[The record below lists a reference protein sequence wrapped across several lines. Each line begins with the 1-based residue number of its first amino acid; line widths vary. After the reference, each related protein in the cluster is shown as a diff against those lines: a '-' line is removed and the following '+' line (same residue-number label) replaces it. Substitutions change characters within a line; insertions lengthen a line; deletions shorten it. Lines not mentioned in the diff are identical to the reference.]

1 MNGATEPD
9 SASTSAQAGVLENG
23 VKPGWRVNT
32 DPPSTDEISS
42 SVSPKVAQR
51 EEWSRKIDFLFACV
65 GFSVGLGNV
74 WRFPYLCYRNGG
86 GAFLIP
92 YFVAVIFG
100 GVPMFFLEVTIGQ
113 FMSEGGI
120 GPWKIAP
127 LFQGI
132 GYATTIIV
140 FLLNCEY
147 NIILTWA
154 LYYIFA
160 SFNTV
165 LPWSHCNNEWNTV
178 NCFAFDKV
186 SAKANTT
193 LGNSTIVVAETTT
206 LAAQNLSAY
215 DMGGIANVTK
225 NVSRSVMDPVTEFWE
240 RKVLALS
247 SGVGEP
253 GSIKWDLALCLL
265 LAWIIVYFCIWKG
278 IKSSGKVTYFTA
290 TSPYI
295 LMFVLLIRG
304 VTLEGAS
311 DGLRYYLLPDWAR
324 LMDAQ
329 VWVDAGTQIFFSYS
343 ISLGTLTALGSYNK
357 FNHNCFRDSICFAV
371 INTFTSLLAGFVIF
385 SILGFMAFKQGVSV
399 ADVAESGPGLAF
411 IAYPEAVSQLPVA
424 PLWSVLF
431 FVMVILL
438 GLDSQF
444 VGVEGFVT
452 AIVDLCPNL
461 LRRGHRREVFIAVV
475 CAMSYFIGLSMVTEG
490 GMYVFQLFD
499 YYSASRIVL
508 VVAFFECI
516 TVSYVYGVNR
526 FYDNMEMM
534 FGFRLG
540 PLMKVCWTL
549 CTPLYTMVIFVL
561 GCVSYSDLTYKR
573 KTVLYEYPRWAIVVG
588 WMLAAISVIF
598 IPIIM
603 VYRICSVQGSFVER
617 VKYLVMP
624 RLHRHQLRANED
636 MSKVVLVEDTFFDN
650 LDVKVD
656 AGSGIGDSLLS
667 VSSDY
672 AHCVEK
678 ANDHGQ
684 DQTDVFLPKDHVQM
698 EKRKGVNG
706 VV

>member
-1 MNGATEPD
+1 MSSEPD
-9 SASTSAQAGVLENG
+9 SASASARAGVLQNG
-23 VKPGWRVNT
+23 VKPGWRINA
-32 DPPSTDEISS
+32 DPPSTDETAS

-74 WRFPYLCYRNGG
+74 WRFPFLCYRNGG

-92 YFVAVIFG
+92 YLVAVILG
-100 GVPMFFLEVTIGQ
+100 GVPMFFLEVTLGQ

-154 LYYIFA
+154 LYYIFS
-160 SFNTV
+160 SFNSV
-165 LPWSHCNNEWNTV
+165 LPWSHCNNEWNTP
-178 NCFAFDKV
+178 NCSTFDEVTPPKTNT
-186 SAKANTT
+186 SLTATAANATV
-193 LGNSTIVVAETTT
+193 IVAETWGME
-206 LAAQNLSAY
+206 NSSY
-215 DMGGIANVTK
+215 VMVDIANVTT
-225 NVSRSVMDPVTEFWE
+225 NMSRSVMDPVTEFWE

-278 IKSSGKVTYFTA
+278 IKSSGKVMYFTA
-290 TSPYI
+290 TAPYV
-295 LMFVLLIRG
+295 LMCVLLIRG

-311 DGLRYYLLPDWAR
+311 EGLKYYLLPDWAR
-324 LMDAQ
+324 LKDPQ

-357 FNHNCFRDSICFAV
+357 FNHNCFRDSVCFAV
-371 INTFTSLLAGFVIF
+371 INSFTSLLAGFVIF
-385 SILGFMAFKQGVSV
+385 SILGFMAVKQGVAVSE
-399 ADVAESGPGLAF
+399 VAESGPGLAF
-411 IAYPEAVSQLPVA
+411 IAYPEAVAQLPVA
-424 PLWSVLF
+424 PLWSVMF
-431 FVMVILL
+431 FIMVILL

-444 VGVEGFVT
+444 VGVEGFITSV
-452 AIVDLCPNL
+452 VDFYPTV
-461 LRRGHRREVFIAVV
+461 LRRGYRREIFIAIV
-475 CAMSYFIGLSMVTEG
+475 CVISFFIGLSMVTEG

-526 FYDNMEMM
+526 FYENLEMM
-534 FGFRLG
+534 FGFRMG
-540 PLMKVCWTL
+540 PVMKVCWMVL
-549 CTPLYTMVIFVL
+549 TPIYTVVIFVM

-573 KTVLYEYPRWAIVVG
+573 KTVLYEYPSWAIAIG
-588 WMLAAISVIF
+588 WMLASMSVIF

-603 VYRICSVQGSFVER
+603 VYKILASTGSLAER
-617 VKYLVMP
+617 VKHLIKP
-624 RLHRHQLRANED
+624 RLRRHQLCSNED
-636 MSKVVLVEDTFFDN
+636 LSRVILEEDTFFSD
-650 LDVKVD
+650 LDMKVEG
-656 AGSGIGDSLLS
+656 GSGIGDSLLS
-667 VSSDY
+667 VPPDY
-672 AHCVEK
+672 APYFEK
-678 ANDHGQ
+678 PSAP
-684 DQTDVFLPKDHVQM
+684 TDVFLQNDHIEM
-698 EKRKGVNG
+698 EKKDIV
-706 VV
+706 